1 MRRLIVSFIMIL
13 LLSGAIESKAGWHAA
28 SSINLIND
36 QEDSK
41 ELMLQDMLI
50 LLLLPHIDKANR

>member
-13 LLSGAIESKAGWHAA
+13 LLSGSIESKAGWH
-28 SSINLIND
+28 SVSMINLIND

-50 LLLLPHIDKANR
+50 WWKDVLIE